1 MATQN
6 NTNSQPTIL
15 WHDYET
21 WGVNPQKDF
30 PCQFA
35 GIRTD
40 LDLNIVGKPLN
51 WFSQIPNDY
60 LPHPQACLVTGITPQ
75 QSIRDGMVES
85 AFMQKILDEMSLA
98 NTCTAGY
105 NSLRFD
111 DEVTRFALYRSLQ
124 DPYAREWKNGNS
136 RWDIIDLVRA
146 CYALRPEGIN
156 WVYKED
162 GRPSFKLDELAPAN
176 GIEHE
181 DAHDALSDVYATI
194 GMAKKIKEAQPK
206 LYQFAFDLK
215 NKRKAA
221 EALNIEALQPV
232 VHISSKLPASQGCC
246 TWILPLAQH
255 PKNNNAVICLNLAL
269 SPAPLFELSAQ
280 ELHEKL
286 YMPSSLLGDDEQR
299 LPIKLVHLNKCPI
312 IAPAKTLTE
321 ENAERLNIDR
331 AQCLKNLSEIKK
343 HAGLSQKL
351 IDVFLIEQ
359 SRPENNDPDFALYT
373 GGFIS
378 NSDRQ
383 SLDEIIQSDPN
394 ILGSKTWQFDD
405 QRLDKLLFRFR
416 ARNYPQTLSDSEVTK
431 WQRHREY
438 RLTDPSSPAS
448 IKMTDYMMQLEQL
461 AQSHHSNP
469 EKQAIIR
476 ALYQYAQGL

>member
-1 MATQN
+1 MKQ
-6 NTNSQPTIL
+6 TIL

-40 LDLNIVGKPLN
+40 LNLNIVGKPLN

-75 QSIRDGMVES
+75 QSLRDGMVEA
-85 AFMQKILDEMSLA
+85 AFMQKVLAQMSQA

-111 DEVTRFALYRSLQ
+111 DEVTRFSLYRNLQ

-136 RWDIIDLVRA
+136 RWDIIDLVRT
-146 CYALRPEGIN
+146 CYALRPEGLN

-206 LYQFAFDLK
+206 LYQFAFDLRD
-215 NKRKAA
+215 KRKAA
-221 EALNIEALQPV
+221 AALNIGAAQPV
-232 VHISSKLPASQGCC
+232 VHISSKLPATQGCC
-246 TWILPLAQH
+246 TWILPIAKH

-269 SPAPLFELSAQ
+269 SPEPLFDLSAE
-280 ELHEKL
+280 ELHQRLYTPLKL
-286 YMPSSLLGDDEQR
+286 LANDESR
-299 LPIKLVHLNKCPI
+299 LPIKLVHINKCPI

-321 ENAERLNIDR
+321 ENAQRLGIDR
-331 AQCLKNLSEIKK
+331 AMCLTNLARIKQ
-343 HAGLSQKL
+343 HPDIDQKL
-351 IDVFLIEQ
+351 IDIFLIEEQ
-359 SRPENNDPDFALYT
+359 VKETTDPDFALYS

-378 NSDRQ
+378 DSDRQ
-383 SLDEIIQSDPN
+383 ILNNIVDSHPNNLDTQH
-394 ILGSKTWQFDD
+394 WQFTDS
-405 QRLDKLLFRFR
+405 RLEKLVFRFR
-416 ARNYPQTLSDSEVTK
+416 ARNYPQTLSDADMVK

-438 RLTDPSSPAS
+438 RLTDPNSPAS
-448 IKMTDYMMQLEQL
+448 IKMNEYMMQLEQL
-461 AQSHHSNP
+461 AQQHHNNP
-469 EKQAIIR
+469 QKQAIIR
-476 ALYQYAQGL
+476 ALFQYAEGL